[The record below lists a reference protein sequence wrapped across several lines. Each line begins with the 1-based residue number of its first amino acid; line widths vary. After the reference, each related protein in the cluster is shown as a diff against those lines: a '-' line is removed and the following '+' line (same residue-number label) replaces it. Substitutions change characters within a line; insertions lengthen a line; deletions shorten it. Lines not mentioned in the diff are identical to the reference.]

1 MAVDILTCRWYN
13 NEDISAIQPE
23 EVLVAWL
30 ARIEFALDAT
40 RTRRPESGRVWPGA
54 L

>member
-30 ARIEFALDAT
+30 AQIELALYAA
-40 RTRRPESGRVWPGA
+40 RTRRREGGRVWLGA